1 MIARLRMP
9 LLALSIALVAASC
22 SDAQPNKPAFT
33 GDISVANPPVEETSA
48 PKVSGDAPDPTPL
61 TADEEAAL
69 AAELAQSP
77 EGCATAS
84 PRSCLLPFPS
94 DEYTV
99 ADTTTDTG
107 RRVEIPEG
115 QLANIA
121 GKALDPTEWN
131 RNDGFSPSAAMLVH
145 VPGLDTARTKLAD
158 ENHIE
163 MSLTPES
170 ATVVVN
176 LDTGRLVPH
185 WAEIDSHATSDEDA
199 LLIIR
204 PAISLPESRRFG
216 VAVRDVQGSSGDALT
231 PPLSFKVLRD
241 NNPTDQPRIEDRREE
256 LEKLF
261 GALADAGVN
270 RADTYMA
277 WSFTVASPTS
287 LAGRALSMRDDAF
300 GQLEGAAP
308 AFAVSETETKDL
320 QPGVARVVKG
330 SFDVP
335 LYLDDDGRPGSRM
348 VFDEASGK
356 PAMTG
361 TFEANFTCSV
371 PVEATENGGA
381 VPVVYG
387 HGLLGSAKEARS
399 SQVQH
404 TVAENNALYCATDWI
419 GMADGDVG
427 NAIVAL
433 GDISQFSTVADRLQ
447 QSLINTL
454 FLGRLMIHPDGLG
467 SATQFQTEDGESLI
481 DTTSA
486 YYDGNSQGAI
496 MGGAVTALAQD
507 WTKASLG
514 VVGMNYSTLLNRS
527 VDFDQYAVVL
537 REAYPNTLDQQLAF
551 GVLQMLWDRGE
562 TSGYVQHLTDRP
574 YSLTPTHSVILT
586 VALGDHQVAQITA
599 FNIART
605 LKIPASMP
613 LISPDRDVDG
623 DMFYDLSPIRKFP
636 QDGSG
641 LFVWDSG
648 TLLPP
653 LGNITPA
660 MGPAYE
666 KECGALDDPKQPP
679 CADPHEDPRRQP
691 AVIEQ
696 KKQFFQPEGAI
707 VNACHDKPCQAEPR
721 ADFDY

>member
-9 LLALSIALVAASC
+9 LLALSIALIAASC

-33 GDISVANPPVEETSA
+33 GDVSIANPPVEETSA

-61 TADEEAAL
+61 TAAQ
-69 AAELAQSP
+69 AAELDASLSQSP
-77 EGCATAS
+77 EGCETLS
-84 PRSCLLPFPS
+84 SRSCLLPFPS

-99 ADTTTDTG
+99 ADTTTPTG
-107 RRVEIPEG
+107 LRVAIPEG
-115 QLANIA
+115 QLANV
-121 GKALDPTEWN
+121 GGQTLDPTEWN

-145 VPGLDTARTKLAD
+145 TPGLDPTKTHLVD

-163 MSLTPES
+163 ESLTPES

-176 LDTGRLVPH
+176 LDTGALVPH
-185 WAEIDSHATSDEDA
+185 WAEIDSHATSAEDA
-199 LLIIR
+199 LVIIR
-204 PAISLPESRRFG
+204 PAISLTESRRFG
-216 VAVRDVQGSSGDALT
+216 VAIRNVKNAAGDALDPT
-231 PPLSFKVLRD
+231 IEFKVLRD
-241 NNPTDQPRIEDRREE
+241 NNPTNEPRIEERRSDAET
-256 LEKLF
+256 LF
-261 GALADAGVN
+261 AALANAGVN

-308 AFAVSETETKDL
+308 KFAVSEIDTKDL

-330 SFDVP
+330 TFDVP
-335 LYLDDDGRPGSRM
+335 LYLDNNGEPGSRM
-348 VFDEASGK
+348 VFEEASGK
-356 PAMTG
+356 PKMTG
-361 TFEANFTCSV
+361 TFKANFLCSV
-371 PVEATENGGA
+371 PTEATEKGGA

-387 HGLLGSAKEARS
+387 HGLLGSANEARS

-404 TVAENNALYCATDWI
+404 TVAENNAIYCATDWI
-419 GMADGDVG
+419 GMAKGDVD

-433 GDISQFSTVADRLQ
+433 GNISQFSTVADRLQ

-467 SATQFQTEDGESLI
+467 SATQFQTDAGDSII

-496 MGGAVTALAQD
+496 MGGAVTAIAQD

-537 REAYPNTLDQQLAF
+537 RSAYPNTLDQQIAF

-574 YSLTPTHSVILT
+574 YNLTPAHKVILT
-586 VALGDHQVAQITA
+586 VALGDHQVAPITA

-613 LISPDRDVDG
+613 LISPDREVDG
-623 DMFYDLSPIRKFP
+623 DLFFNLTPIRKFP

-653 LGNITPA
+653 LGNVTPA
-660 MGPAYE
+660 TGSAWE
-666 KECGALDDPKQPP
+666 KECAGIEDPEQPP
-679 CADPHEDPRRQP
+679 CADSHEDPRRQP
-691 AVIEQ
+691 AVIAQ
-696 KKQFFQPEGAI
+696 KKDFFQPDGM
-707 VNACHDKPCQAEPR
+707 VTNACHDKPCESKPR

>member
-22 SDAQPNKPAFT
+22 SDAQPNNPAFT

-61 TADEEAAL
+61 TEAQAMALSADL
-69 AAELAQSP
+69 AATPA
-77 EGCATAS
+77 GCATAS

-99 ADTTTDTG
+99 ADTTTETG
-107 RRVEIPEG
+107 RRVNIPEG
-115 QLANIA
+115 QLANVS
-121 GKALDPTEWN
+121 GKTLDPTEWN
-131 RNDGFSPSAAMLVH
+131 RNDGFSPSSAMLVH
-145 VPGLDTARTKLAD
+145 VPGLDTSKTKLVD
-158 ENHIE
+158 ERHIE
-163 MSLTPES
+163 LSTTPES

-185 WAEIDSHATSDEDA
+185 WAEIDSHATSDDDG
-199 LLIIR
+199 LIIIR
-204 PAISLPESRRFG
+204 PAISLTESRRFG
-216 VAVRDVQGSSGDALT
+216 VAVRNVQNSAGDVIE
-231 PPLSFKVLRD
+231 PPLAFKVLRD
-241 NNPTDQPRIEDRREE
+241 NNPTDEPRIEGRRAEAE
-256 LEKLF
+256 ALF
-261 GALADAGVN
+261 TALADAGVN

-287 LAGRALSMRDDAF
+287 LAGRVLSMRDDAF

-308 AFAVSETETKDL
+308 AFAVTETESKDL

-330 SFDVP
+330 TFDVP
-335 LYLDDDGRPGSRM
+335 LYLDDNGAPGSSM
-348 VFDEASGK
+348 VYDQGSGK
-356 PAMTG
+356 PLMTG
-361 TFEANFTCSV
+361 TFKANFTCSV
-371 PVEATENGGA
+371 PAEAVESGGA

-387 HGLLGSAKEARS
+387 HGLLGSSKEARS

-404 TVAENNALYCATDWI
+404 TVAENNSLYCATDWI
-419 GMADGDVG
+419 GMSEEDMG
-427 NAIVAL
+427 NAVAAL
-433 GDISQFSTVADRLQ
+433 GDISQFPTVADRLQ

-467 SATQFQTEDGESLI
+467 SATQFQTDGGASLI

-496 MGGAVTALAQD
+496 MGGAVTAIAQD

-537 REAYPNTLDQQLAF
+537 RQAYPNTLDQQIAF

-574 YSLTPTHSVILT
+574 YSLTPPHQVILT
-586 VALGDHQVAQITA
+586 VALGDHQVAPITA

-623 DMFYDLSPIRKFP
+623 DMFFDLSPIRKFP

-660 MGPAYE
+660 MGPEYE
-666 KECGALDDPKQPP
+666 KECGSIEDPEQPP
-679 CADPHEDPRRQP
+679 CADSHEDPRRQP

-696 KKQFFQPEGAI
+696 KKAFFQADGAI
-707 VNACHDKPCQAEPR
+707 INACHDAPCEAKPR